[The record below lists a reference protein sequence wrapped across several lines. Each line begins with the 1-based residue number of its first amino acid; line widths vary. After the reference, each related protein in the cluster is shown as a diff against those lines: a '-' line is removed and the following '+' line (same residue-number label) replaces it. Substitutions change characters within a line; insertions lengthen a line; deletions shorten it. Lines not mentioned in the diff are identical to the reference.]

1 MFTTHTSDNPT
12 TRLTPNK
19 KHTLCCRVTPGHL
32 EVYLS
37 ESAQHKIHQLYITDV
52 AKG

>member
-1 MFTTHTSDNPT
+1 MSTAHTSDNPT

-19 KHTLCCRVTPGHL
+19 KPTLRCHVTPGLL

-37 ESAQHKIHQLYITDV
+37 ESAQHKIHQLYITD
-52 AKG
+52 GG

>member
-1 MFTTHTSDNPT
+1 MFTTHMSDNPI

-19 KHTLCCRVTPGHL
+19 KPSLRCRVTPGLL
-32 EVYLS
+32 EVHLP